1 MKSLLSIAVAFLLY
15 TVFAL
20 SSCALQEEAKAPAG
34 PAQTAQAKAKAKA
47 KPVKASG
54 NIGLL
59 DLEKNYMILVT
70 KQGKLITVDFNDKA
84 KVTRLVP
91 GKSKV
96 SEINLGERATVTYRS
111 KGDKKVASSV
121 EFISKAKKGE

>member
-1 MKSLLSIAVAFLLY
+1 MKSLLSLTVAILLY

-20 SSCALQEEAKAPAG
+20 SSCALQKEEAKAPAG
-34 PAQTAQAKAKAKA
+34 PAPTAEVKAKA

-59 DLEKNYMILVT
+59 DMEKNYMILVT
-70 KQGKLITVDFNDKA
+70 KEGKLITVDFNDKS

-96 SEINLGERATVTYRS
+96 SDINLGERATVVYKS
-111 KGDKKVASSV
+111 KGNKNTASSI
-121 EFISKAKKGE
+121 EFVSKAKKGE